1 MDIVQNFSG
10 LPTEEL
16 FGLAQRENNS
26 KRLNLL
32 VNRFQAKHV
41 PCDPVKSLAL
51 FDALAEQIKITDD
64 SDSVLVIGF
73 AETATAIGAQVAVK
87 LGAKYYIHT
96 TREPFP
102 ENYLCA
108 DFSEEHSHASSQR
121 LYSDIKDIFDGIRH
135 IIFVDDELTTGKTII
150 NFIKALSGKV
160 AADMKYH
167 AVCIVNGQN
176 AENSRIFSD
185 MGIDVAYLVKI
196 EDTLTDMNT
205 PIDFIKE
212 QPVTSIP
219 VNKGYELIE
228 IRCQRDARLGIKPDE
243 YISFC
248 QEAAG
253 CVEKYITPGTKVDV
267 IGTEEFMFP
276 AIFAA
281 ARLQKNGV
289 QVTCHST
296 TRSPIV
302 PGKGNYPLHR
312 RYDLTSLYEKDRRT
326 FIYDLSPCD
335 TAVVMC
341 DSRDIPPESFDLLM
355 SSIDA
360 KKILLVR
367 VLY

>member
-1 MDIVQNFSG
+1 MFVQN
-10 LPTEEL
+10 
-16 FGLAQRENNS
+16 
-26 KRLNLL
+26 
-32 VNRFQAKHV
+32 
-41 PCDPVKSLAL
+41 
-51 FDALAEQIKITDD
+51 
-64 SDSVLVIGF
+64 VLM
-73 AETATAIGAQVAVK
+73 
-87 LGAKYYIHT
+87 
-96 TREPFP
+96 
-102 ENYLCA
+102 
-108 DFSEEHSHASSQR
+108 
-121 LYSDIKDIFDGIRH
+121 
-135 IIFVDDELTTGKTII
+135 TII

-205 PIDFIKE
+205 PLDFIKE
-212 QPVTSIP
+212 QPVKPIP
-219 VNKGYELIE
+219 VNRGYELIE

-248 QEAAG
+248 QGAAG

-326 FIYDLSPCD
+326 FIYDLKKYD
-335 TAVVMC
+335 RAVILT
-341 DSRDIPPESFDLLM
+341 DSRDIPGEAENALVNALASAGNERVYLGRC
-355 SSIDA
+355 SS
-360 KKILLVR
+360 
-367 VLY
+367 